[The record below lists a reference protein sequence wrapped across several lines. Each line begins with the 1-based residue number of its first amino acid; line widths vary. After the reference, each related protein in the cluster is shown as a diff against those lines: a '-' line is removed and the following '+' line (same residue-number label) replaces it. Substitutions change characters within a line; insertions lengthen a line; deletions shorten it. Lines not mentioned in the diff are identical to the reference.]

1 MLTLDDK
8 TLENASMV
16 FDRLKNSR
24 VENFGFK
31 DIGIPYPEMQ
41 ELAQK
46 IRNAGKKLFF
56 EIVSSSLEATV
67 RGARRALEL
76 KADYLIG
83 GQYVKEVL
91 EVVQGAKLKYYPYV
105 GEIIGHPC
113 NLAGNAS
120 EMLAEILEYKE
131 LGVDGINLLA
141 YRYDKNPHVLMTDL
155 MEECELPLLIAG
167 SVNSKER
174 IGFLKA
180 TGVEY
185 FTMGTALFLN
195 ELVKTESLE
204 AQLEALEEFAFPVK
218 SALL

>member
-8 TLENASMV
+8 TLENASVV

-41 ELAQK
+41 ELAQM
-46 IRNAGKKLFF
+46 IRNAGKKLFL
-56 EIVSSSLEATV
+56 EIVSSSLEATL
-67 RGARRALEL
+67 RGAKRALEL

-91 EVVQGAKLKYYPYV
+91 EVIQGASVQYYPYV

-113 NLAGNAS
+113 QLAGTAR
-120 EMLAEILEYKE
+120 EMLDEIAEYKK

-141 YRYDKNPHVLMTDL
+141 YRYDKNPHELMTDL
-155 MEECELPLLIAG
+155 IKECELPLLIAG

-174 IGFLKA
+174 IDFLR
-180 TGVEY
+180 GIDVEY

-195 ELVKTESLE
+195 ELVETESLE
-204 AQLEALEEFAFPVK
+204 DQLNALENFSF
-218 SALL
+218 